1 MPLSPSFQT
10 GVTLDPSQVVI
21 TDNST
26 GSDGAITDRKVIF
39 TQTDS
44 TLLAGSPYDFPLSA
58 GSSITLSPLTQDV
71 ACTITVNWVDSGGN
85 VLYTASLIFVF
96 VGYAMQ
102 FLEGLT
108 QQQIANPSIVND
120 QNFIP
125 NKFNLFQEVQSAQ
138 NAISIGQSVQAAQ
151 SCVLRYQN
159 LITNDNFYF

>member
-1 MPLSPSFQT
+1 MPLTPSFT
-10 GVTLDPSQVVI
+10 ISITLDASVCVI
-21 TDNST
+21 TDTST
-26 GSDGAITDRKVIF
+26 GSDGAIADRKVIF

-44 TLLAGSPYDFPLSA
+44 TPLSGSPYDFPLSA
-58 GSSITLSPLTQDV
+58 GASITLNPLDKDY
-71 ACTITVNWVDSGGN
+71 ALTVVTNWVDVNGA
-85 VLYTASLIFVF
+85 VLYTSNQIFVF

-138 NAISIGQSVQAAQ
+138 NAISIGQSVIAAQ
-151 SCVLRYQN
+151 SCVLRYQ
-159 LITNDNFYF
+159 LLLTNDNFYF

>member
-1 MPLSPSFQT
+1 MAFVPSFQIGIT
-10 GVTLDPSQVVI
+10 SDPSQAVI

-26 GSDGAITDRKVIF
+26 GSDGTISDRKVIF

-44 TLLAGSPYDFPLSA
+44 SLLGASPYDFPLSA
-58 GSSITLSPLTQDV
+58 GASITLNPLDKDYALVVT
-71 ACTITVNWVDSGGN
+71 TNWVDSSGN
-85 VLYTASLIFVF
+85 VLYTTSVIFVF

-108 QQQIANPSIVND
+108 QQQIASPSIVND

-138 NAISIGQSVQAAQ
+138 NAINIGQSVQAAQ